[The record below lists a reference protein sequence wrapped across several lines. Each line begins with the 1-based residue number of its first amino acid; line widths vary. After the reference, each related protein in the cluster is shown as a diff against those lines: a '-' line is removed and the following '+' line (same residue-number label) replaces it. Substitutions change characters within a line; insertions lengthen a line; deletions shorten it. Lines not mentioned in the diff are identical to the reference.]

1 MTPALPVDERQLR
14 HVAALWTASR
24 QAVAYRY
31 FLIWGAETKTQ
42 VCIGALSAIVGGRDR
57 FSPLKQE

>member
-31 FLIWGAETKTQ
+31 FFMWGAKAKTQ
-42 VCIGALSAIVGGRDR
+42 VCVEALSAIVSARDR
-57 FSPLKQE
+57 FSPLKQQ